1 MRYIILVFFLL
12 FSGCMKTATKE
23 IASISEKEE
32 GFGGDITPIA
42 EPTPVV
48 GGAISYKAPAPSS
61 VASIKT
67 SYRSEIKVEA
77 GVLTAGDIDDRLNLK
92 YFKKYIRD
100 RKDKNYL
107 SINLNQYYKLK
118 PQNIS
123 SQKLDLSFVID
134 TTGSMGDEMNYI
146 SKELLDII
154 ENINRD
160 YPTIDIKISI
170 TLYRD
175 KGDDYI
181 VRNFD
186 FDDNI
191 QEVVSN
197 LKKQKASGGGDYP
210 EAMEKG
216 LFKNLD
222 NLWQENSIKVMFL
235 LADAPPHQ
243 QNIKDIKKVID
254 KARAK
259 GIRIYP
265 ISGSGV
271 DDKTEFIMRHIAY
284 LNNAKYIFLSNDSGV
299 GNSHKEPKIKCYQ
312 VTKLN
317 NLIQRV
323 IESEISGQKL
333 EPSQKDIIRRVGHYD
348 KGVCREL

>member
-1 MRYIILVFFLL
+1 MRYIVLLFFLL
-12 FSGCMKTATKE
+12 FSGCMKTATKD
-23 IASISEKEE
+23 ITPISEKEE
-32 GFGGDITPIA
+32 GLGGDITPIA

-48 GGAISYKAPAPSS
+48 GGAISYKSPTPSS

-92 YFKKYIRD
+92 YFKKYIKD

-107 SINLNQYYKLK
+107 SINLNQYSKLK

-134 TTGSMGDEMNYI
+134 TTGSMGDEMRYI

-160 YPTIDIKISI
+160 YPTVDIRVAI

-235 LADAPPHQ
+235 IADAPPHQ

-284 LNNAKYIFLSNDSGV
+284 LTNAKYIFLSNDSGV
-299 GNSHKEPKIKCYQ
+299 GSSHKEPKIRCYQ

-323 IESEISGQKL
+323 IESEISGDRL
-333 EPSQKDIIRRVGHYD
+333 EPSQRDIIRRVGNYN
-348 KGVCREL
+348 KGVCR